1 MFVMM
6 MICFLAYLFP
16 SAFILP
22 NSEVSCSEEN
32 PKMLEFGKEE
42 LGVVGLHDCLCGV
55 PRMERCSKEAKKVN
69 RQESDAQS

>member
-16 SAFILP
+16 SAFILQ

-42 LGVVGLHDCLCGV
+42 LGVVGLHGCHCGV

-69 RQESDAQS
+69 RQEPDAQS